1 VAAGE
6 PNGERRPIAI
16 PPPGVAAAPAPTS
29 ATPRERRGGFGPA
42 SLLLTLFVAYLLYQV
57 QLLLI
62 LTLLAVVFATAI
74 ERPVHLLE
82 TRRLPRPVGI
92 LVVYAAILGGLVLFF
107 SVLAPVIQ
115 DQVAIFREQAP
126 DQLLQL
132 QAAWAA
138 SPNALLNGPGQDL
151 LRQGIEV
158 VANPDDI
165 EAMLLL
171 ANLLGNSDRL
181 TEAIPWYERVLAA
194 RPTDIVARLDF
205 ARALADG
212 GLTSDAELQFVRA
225 IEIDPRSQDAHYYL
239 AELYQNS
246 VPSRQAEAAREF
258 GEARAIDP
266 ATYLGQQADRAL
278 TQLGVGQAAGS
289 PSPIATP
296 EAIGTP

>member
-1 VAAGE
+1 M
-6 PNGERRPIAI
+6 PRRPRRQNRAQVTYAI
-16 PPPGVAAAPAPTS
+16 L
-29 ATPRERRGGFGPA
+29 A
-42 SLLLTLFVAYLLYQV
+42 SLVVCSMLVFTFVSLF
-57 QLLLI
+57 
-62 LTLLAVVFATAI
+62 
-74 ERPVHLLE
+74 
-82 TRRLPRPVGI
+82 
-92 LVVYAAILGGLVLFF
+92 
-107 SVLAPVIQ
+107 Q
-115 DQVAIFREQAP
+115 DQQFPWETDAESTNATNIPDPNEDLIAEQ
-126 DQLLQL
+126 
-132 QAAWAA
+132 QATV
-138 SPNALLNGPGQDL
+138 D
-151 LRQGIEV
+151 
-158 VANPDDI
+158 ANPDDI

-194 RPTDIVARLDF
+194 RPTDMVARLDF

-278 TQLGVGQAAGS
+278 DQLGVGQPTGS